1 MLVWRASTGTIC
13 SVGKHKQ
20 RTAPRA
26 SVSREEDCPF
36 GEHGRN
42 VGKHGL
48 LLGNLETTTT

>member
-26 SVSREEDCPF
+26 SVRKEEDCPF
-36 GEHGRN
+36 GELGRN